1 MLSYCFSAI
10 GYLDFFKWK
19 LNQDQLSAYRSQ
31 FEGTEVKTWSETK
44 VEGHKQTAIIYS
56 QTKHVKDKMGLESKW
71 KKCDAHQTTASNVKF
86 KIWRNTP
93 ALELNVRIA
102 ERASFISKNWF
113 KKKKVLGFCIILS
126 LFIFFQFP
134 KWCMIKRAEG
144 PLL

>member
-113 KKKKVLGFCIILS
+113 KKKKKFWVS
-126 LFIFFQFP
+126 V
-134 KWCMIKRAEG
+134 
-144 PLL
+144 